1 MGFYNGDFP
10 CPRVA
15 HSFSAKMN
23 YRRGTFLFF
32 QDCHSFSIRFI
43 RDGGTSS
50 ITETTPGTLLRNA
63 ADGTSTIKIGEDM
76 IVTRDDNGTQLKFN
90 TDQIEVTN
98 EIRDYHFIKIKSG
111 LSLILPKSKL
121 EDPEDINPPIPLSPL
136 YPYTPIPPYPPYPL
150 YLLPSPLRVMPLT
163 DSSA

>member
-76 IVTRDDNGTQLKFN
+76 IVTRDDNGTELKFN
-90 TDQIEVTN
+90 TDQIEVIN
-98 EIRDYHFIKIKSG
+98 EIRDYYFIKIKSG

-121 EDPEDINPPIPLSPL
+121 EDPEYIKPPYPPIPL
-136 YPYTPIPPYPPYPL
+136 YPYPPIPPIPDTL
-150 YLLPSPLRVMPLT
+150 PLRMMLLN